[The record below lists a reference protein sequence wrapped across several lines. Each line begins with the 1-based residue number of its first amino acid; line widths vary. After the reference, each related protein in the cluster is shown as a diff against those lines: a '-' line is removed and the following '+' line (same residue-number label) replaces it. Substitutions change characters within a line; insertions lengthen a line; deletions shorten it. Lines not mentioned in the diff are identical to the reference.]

1 MNRTSIMNRTL
12 WKTLIATMWLA
23 LPVIALSYW
32 LAWARLP
39 AQLATHFDAAGHA
52 NGWMTP
58 EQSLRFGLV
67 ITAVMLAV
75 FTIVLTQ
82 VRRSEAF
89 SWGMLGFSYVLV
101 GVLVYGNESILSYN
115 LYGNAV
121 RPWPVLVAVGIA
133 SAALVVGILAKKRGQ
148 SLPSTNILVEEVHAS
163 RVLGLVLAAPAAM
176 ELVVLA
182 TSHNSGL
189 RIGLGLAAVILFLAA
204 ILAWSGFRYI
214 FSNAGIEIRTFGYR
228 LQSIPLNQIR
238 EYGISRWN
246 VWGGY
251 GIRGLGNCRAYVWGN
266 NGVRIRTGD
275 GEVFLG
281 HRDPLRLIHDL
292 DAIKQFAH

>member
-1 MNRTSIMNRTL
+1 MNRTSIMNRTS
-12 WKTLIATMWLA
+12 WKALIAMMWLA
-23 LPVIALSYW
+23 LPLIAWSYW
-32 LAWARLP
+32 LAWDRLP

-58 EQSLRFGLV
+58 DKSLSFGLV
-67 ITAVMLAV
+67 ITAIMLVV

-133 SAALVVGILAKKRGQ
+133 SAALVVGILATKRGPDL
-148 SLPSTNILVEEVHAS
+148 SSANILAEEVHAS
-163 RVLGLVLAAPAAM
+163 RLWGSVLAVPAAV
-176 ELVVLA
+176 ELVVVA

-189 RIGLGLAAVILFLAA
+189 RIGLGVGAVILFLAA

-214 FSNAGIEIRTFGYR
+214 FTNAGLEIRMFGYR

-238 EYGISRWN
+238 EYGIGRWN

-251 GIRGLGNCRAYVWGN
+251 GIRGLGDCRAYVWGN
-266 NGVRIRTGD
+266 DGVRIKTGE

-281 HRDPLRLIHDL
+281 HRDPQRLIHDL